1 MYGTLKLTLTNAG
14 TGAVHLGG
22 QTYMD
27 EYDYKMDGRPL
38 RDFATWAGRPGGENS
53 GKSFFIYGYGQSK
66 VPVKK

>member
-1 MYGTLKLTLTNAG
+1 MKLTLTNAN

-38 RDFATWAGRPGGENS
+38 RDFATWVGRPGGENS
-53 GKSFFIYGYGQSK
+53 GKSFLIYGYGQSK